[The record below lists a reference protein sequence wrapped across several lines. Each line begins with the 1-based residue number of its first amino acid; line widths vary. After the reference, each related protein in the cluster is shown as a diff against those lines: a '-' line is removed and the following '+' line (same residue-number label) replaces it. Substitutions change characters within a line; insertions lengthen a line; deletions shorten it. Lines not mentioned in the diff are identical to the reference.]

1 MNLVFVSWGGVE
13 QHLPRVVKLLLSFA
27 VQIRIS
33 LKLLLIFISE
43 NKTTVAHLL
52 VGYRL
57 H

>member
-1 MNLVFVSWGGVE
+1 MFLFLGGGVE
-13 QHLPRVVKLLLSFA
+13 QHLPRVVKLLLPFA